1 MDPDRRKA
9 QGVRKI
15 GQYLP
20 CDLKSL
26 TRGPALQ
33 KQMAA
38 GGIRK
43 PLGEVLLECRAI
55 SRERLDE
62 AVRRQRLDRLCCC
75 PLFEGMSRDELLFFC
90 DLVREVSAPAG
101 EKIIRQGT
109 SGDSFYILGNS
120 WDARRT
126 DPSWRP

>member
-26 TRGPALQ
+26 TRGLAFQ

-43 PLGEVLLECRAI
+43 PLGEVLLECRACLLYT
-55 SRERLDE
+55 S
-62 AVRRQRLDRLCCC
+62 
-75 PLFEGMSRDELLFFC
+75 PSPRDLSTY
-90 DLVREVSAPAG
+90 RMPSSA
-101 EKIIRQGT
+101 
-109 SGDSFYILGNS
+109 
-120 WDARRT
+120 
-126 DPSWRP
+126 